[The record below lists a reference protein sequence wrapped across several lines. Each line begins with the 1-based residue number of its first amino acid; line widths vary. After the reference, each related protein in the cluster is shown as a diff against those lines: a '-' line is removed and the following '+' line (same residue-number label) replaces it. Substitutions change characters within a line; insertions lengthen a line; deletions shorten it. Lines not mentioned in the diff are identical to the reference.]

1 MRLPLLPLLLLA
13 APAGAQDPAHAPQ
26 CSNVRVALPP
36 ELAGWSQ
43 QAPLAA
49 GREGR
54 SAGVVSVGRAVALRL
69 QPAASVALV
78 TPSLKEP
85 AAGSYAGLV
94 RLEVAQAGRYRVA
107 LGGGGWIDVVANG
120 SAQDTVAHAHGPAC
134 TGIGKMVDF
143 DLKPG
148 RYLIQLKDAKTAT
161 MPLMVA
167 RL

>member
-1 MRLPLLPLLLLA
+1 MRLVLLPALLLA
-13 APAGAQDPAHAPQ
+13 APALAQDPAHDPA
-26 CSNVRVALPP
+26 CSNVRVAFPP

-49 GREGR
+49 GRDGR
-54 SAGVVSVGRAVALRL
+54 GAGVVGVGRAVALKL
-69 QPAASVALV
+69 QPAASVGLV

-94 RLEVAQAGRYRVA
+94 RFEVAQAGRYRVA
-107 LGGGGWIDVVANG
+107 LGGGAWVDVVANG
-120 SAQDTVAHAHGPAC
+120 SAQETAAHGHGPAC
-134 TGIGKMVDF
+134 TGIRKTVDF

-161 MPLMVA
+161 LPLMVA
-167 RL
+167 KL